1 MQIHFLEQD
10 LKENFDS
17 DPGVEPPWHGCEL
30 PIGTLWPINRLL
42 EVELYILGQ
51 VECKYTI

>member
-10 LKENFDS
+10 LKENFDH

-30 PIGTLWPINRLL
+30 PIGTL
-42 EVELYILGQ
+42 
-51 VECKYTI
+51 